1 MKLDHCHRASC
12 KQIIEAL
19 KAELTESNE
28 MNNEIK
34 AAIPSMSLEDQIMNP
49 DVPKN
54 DREWWASMH
63 INYLR
68 NEVIAE
74 RNADIKKLEAELLEE
89 ARLNGMGSEREAKL
103 MAERDA
109 CLRELTAI
117 DDALGTNEG
126 HSAVYWI
133 EQLKAERDQQ
143 SDNYARAL
151 QVISARDRAIT
162 RLTNVLLIAKEALE
176 DAEGELPASRYP
188 ITNNGLI
195 EAIRSIEEVT
205 Q

>member
-12 KQIIEAL
+12 MQIIEA
-19 KAELTESNE
+19 
-28 MNNEIK
+28 
-34 AAIPSMSLEDQIMNP
+34 
-49 DVPKN
+49 
-54 DREWWASMH
+54 
-63 INYLR
+63 
-68 NEVIAE
+68 
-74 RNADIKKLEAELLEE
+74 
-89 ARLNGMGSEREAKL
+89 
-103 MAERDA
+103 
-109 CLRELTAI
+109 
-117 DDALGTNEG
+117 
-126 HSAVYWI
+126 
-133 EQLKAERDQQ
+133 LKAERDQQ